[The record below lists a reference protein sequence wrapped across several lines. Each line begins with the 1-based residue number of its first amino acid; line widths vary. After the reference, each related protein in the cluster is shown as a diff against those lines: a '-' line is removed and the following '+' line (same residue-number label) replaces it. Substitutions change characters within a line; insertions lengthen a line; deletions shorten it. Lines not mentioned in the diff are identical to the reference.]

1 MQRKTIVVAD
11 GDADVRSEIRR
22 GLEAMGF
29 PVVEAPNGEAA
40 LHTLCTRE
48 VGLLVTDL
56 YLRTGTEPCL
66 VRSLRRDAAL
76 RRVKVLVV
84 TGHHAMRDRDWALR
98 EGADAF
104 LPRPAELARVLQL
117 ASRLANARGPARRA
131 SRPTG

>member
-29 PVVEAPNGEAA
+29 SVVEAPNGEAA
-40 LHTLCTRE
+40 LHALCTRE

-56 YLRTGTEPCL
+56 YLRTGTDPCL
-66 VRSLRRDAAL
+66 LRSLRRDAAL

-84 TGHHAMRDRDWALR
+84 TVHHAMRDRDWALR

-131 SRPTG
+131 SWRAG